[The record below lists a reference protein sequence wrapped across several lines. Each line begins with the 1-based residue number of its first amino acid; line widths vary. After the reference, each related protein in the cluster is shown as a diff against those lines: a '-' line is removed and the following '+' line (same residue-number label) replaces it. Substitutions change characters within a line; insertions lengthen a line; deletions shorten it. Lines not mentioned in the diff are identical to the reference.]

1 MKKNLLS
8 LAVIALL
15 IGVSSC
21 GSKSSFDS
29 DVRKMANY
37 RCKEQQL
44 MAKDQSDEKV
54 KNEMEDLKKE
64 MDAYR
69 ETMAEKYKGK
79 EKDEEMNK
87 KANQIMDEVMAK
99 CK

>member
-1 MKKNLLS
+1 MKKNLFLMAAITFFIS
-8 LAVIALL
+8 I
-15 IGVSSC
+15 SSC

-44 MAKDQSDEKV
+44 MAKDQSDAKI
-54 KNEMEDLKKE
+54 KSEMEDLQKE
-64 MDAYR
+64 MAAYR
-69 ETMAEKYKGK
+69 QKMAEKYKGK

-87 KANQIMDEVMAK
+87 KADQIMEEVMAK